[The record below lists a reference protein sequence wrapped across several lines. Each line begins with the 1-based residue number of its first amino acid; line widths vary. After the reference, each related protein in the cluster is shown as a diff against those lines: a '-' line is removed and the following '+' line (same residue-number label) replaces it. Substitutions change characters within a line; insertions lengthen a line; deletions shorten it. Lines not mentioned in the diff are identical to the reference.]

1 MVCSSAKLK
10 MKLTMKRLL
19 SLLHGH
25 VVHADGEEGPG
36 GGDEDGGPWT
46 ADSRLCSLVYY
57 LFCYSRHSMCL
68 AVLGMSPTVS
78 TLSVMKM
85 ATELVQVLLCSS
97 YTSRWRLACQAWKA
111 CSSWPCL
118 PAPCCR
124 TCSAPWHGM
133 DSFLSVMQ
141 LPPLPWALVRGF

>member
-46 ADSRLCSLVYY
+46 VDSRLCSLVYY
-57 LFCYSRHSMCL
+57 LCYYSRHSKCL
-68 AVLGMSPTVS
+68 AVLGLSPTVS
-78 TLSVMKM
+78 ILSVMM
-85 ATELVQVLLCSS
+85 VATELAKVLLGSS
-97 YTSRWRLACQAWKA
+97 CTSLQ
-111 CSSWPCL
+111 
-118 PAPCCR
+118 
-124 TCSAPWHGM
+124 
-133 DSFLSVMQ
+133 
-141 LPPLPWALVRGF
+141 